1 MRDGSANGSSNGS
14 GDIEFQKMEALRS
27 VETDNENQNIL
38 KKK

>member
-1 MRDGSANGSSNGS
+1 MRDGSVNGSSNGNS
-14 GDIEFQKMEALRS
+14 DIEILKMESIRS